1 MLLSIRT
8 PKNEKSCNTC
18 ETSVLHKSR
27 TEIFNTINKKN
38 LYHLFSPKQN
48 DKYNEIVKTTKEI
61 LTNNTKFKQYLTNY
75 SNSIQI
81 PCFKSPLHTHYPLLN
96 SNSQSLI
103 PIHKTVYDYSNDVPK
118 KIKRNNIFLRNN
130 KIKSKP
136 KMLLCVHSSV
146 DHKRNANYFDYMINE
161 LVDDWKYN
169 EMPYEEKEI
178 FYNEDSKENINNFLK
193 NRIQYIKDNNKIE
206 NKDTLLEKHYSNKKS
221 EMTLKLHPIKIIFH
235 NISDT
240 TKPNIVLE
248 VPFAFS
254 FAFYYNNFKPLK
266 YVLLS
271 IIKFNS
277 TFDSISLNE
286 EELYEY
292 IKNSNE
298 FETKKKKIS
307 FKLKKIEIN
316 SKKISTEE
324 HTDYNV
330 YTLTWY
336 TPKYTYEVEISF
348 PDVSLT
354 IPKGNVYI
362 NLYLP
367 STLYLFLYEHHF
379 KSWEF
384 YVLHYLFSLK
394 KVRNII
400 ERYLSKNNLKMKTF
414 SGLLLEEDKTIMNRK
429 VKYYNKESNSS
440 LYFFYTNTKSSNY
453 IYKVNSYTISIT
465 YEKLNPSSV
474 FWFDFDFKQ
483 MKTLYNIS
491 RYQTLDN
498 FIQKIMIAD
507 FSSGSLLLNYSI
519 IDNFDFSIFKNE
531 KPLTANHSY
540 SRANSMTNTSS
551 SNEYQIHI
559 EYPNIEK
566 IEYTSFSTISHDYIK
581 KTISPKV
588 LNSYSNNQIDMIKWG
603 SLFIDLSKTTF
614 TITNKFSTKM
624 SSKGEIKMCKRMFS
638 IVEPDNGGCVKRVG
652 TFGRLKGSL
661 KSVKI

>member
-8 PKNEKSCNTC
+8 TNNEKSCNTC

-27 TEIFNTINKKN
+27 TEIFNTINKRN
-38 LYHLFSPKQN
+38 LYHLFSPKQK

-61 LTNNTKFKQYLTNY
+61 LTNSSKFNQYLTNY
-75 SNSIQI
+75 TNCIQI
-81 PCFKSPLHTHYPLLN
+81 PCFKSPLHTHYPFLN

-118 KIKRNNIFLRNN
+118 KSKNIFLRNN
-130 KIKSKP
+130 KIISKP
-136 KMLLCVHSSV
+136 KISLGVHRSV
-146 DHKRNANYFDYMINE
+146 DMKKNTNYFDYLINE
-161 LVDDWKYN
+161 LIDDWKYN
-169 EMPYEEKEI
+169 EVKYQENEI
-178 FYNEDSKENINNFLK
+178 FYNEESKDKINNFIK
-193 NRIQYIKDNNKIE
+193 EKIQYIKNNNKIE
-206 NKDTLLEKHYSNKKS
+206 NKDTLLEKHYSKKKN
-221 EMTLKLHPIKIIFH
+221 ELTLNIHPIKIIFH
-235 NISDT
+235 NISDS
-240 TKPNIVLE
+240 TKPNIILE

-277 TFDSISLNE
+277 SFDEITLNE
-286 EELYEY
+286 DELYEF

-298 FETKKKKIS
+298 FESKKKKIS
-307 FKLKKIEIN
+307 FKIKKIEIN
-316 SKKISTEE
+316 SKKKSIEE
-324 HTDYNV
+324 HSDYNV

-336 TPKYTYEVEISF
+336 TPKYTYEVEISL
-348 PDVSLT
+348 PNVSLS
-354 IPKGNVYI
+354 IPKGNVYC

-367 STLYLFLYEHHF
+367 CQMYLYLYQNNF

-400 ERYLSKNNLKMKTF
+400 ERYLSKNIKAKTF
-414 SGLLLEEDKTIMNRK
+414 NGLMLEEDKTVNNKKI
-429 VKYYNKESNSS
+429 KYYNKESNSS
-440 LYFFYTNTKSSNY
+440 LFFFYTNTKSGNY
-453 IYKVNSYTISIT
+453 IYKVNSYKISIT
-465 YEKLNPSSV
+465 YDKLNPSSV

-491 RYQTLDN
+491 RYQSLET
-498 FIQKIMIAD
+498 FIQKIMITD

-519 IDNFDFSIFKNE
+519 IDNFDFSIFKHE
-531 KPLTANHSY
+531 KPLTVNHSY
-540 SRANSMTNTSS
+540 SRTNSMNNSL

-559 EYPNIEK
+559 EHPNIEK
-566 IEYTSFSTISHDYIK
+566 IEYTSFSTVSHDYIK

-603 SLFIDLSKTTF
+603 SLFIDISKTTF
-614 TITNKFSTKM
+614 TITNKFSTKI
-624 SSKGEIKMCKRMFS
+624 SSKGEIKLSKRMFS
-638 IVEPDNGGCVKRVG
+638 IVEPDNGGYVKRVG